1 MPDRTEQHVTT
12 SPPTTARPALDQQ
25 HWQQRLDELA
35 AKHQVPGATLAV
47 LRLGRDGADDELIEA
62 ATGVL
67 NKATGVA
74 VTTDSVFQI
83 GSITKVWTA
92 TLVMQLVDE
101 GKLDLDAPLVEVLP
115 ELQLGD
121 PDVAKRVTMRHL
133 LTHTSGIDGDVFTDT
148 GRGDDVLA
156 KYVAA
161 LADVAQNHPLGATF
175 SYCNSGYSLAGR
187 VVEVLTATTWDAVLR
202 ERVIEP
208 LGLTHTSTLPEEAIL
223 HRAAVGHISPDPE
236 QEPQPAPV
244 WMLPRSL
251 GPAGLVNATARD
263 VTAFARLHL
272 RGGLGPNGDAVL
284 SAGSAAAMQAHQT
297 ELPDPYSLGDSWGL
311 GWIRFDW
318 HGTRVVGHDGTT
330 IGQNAFLRLLPDPD
344 GAGDL
349 AVALWTNGGQPRDLF
364 AELYAEVFG
373 ELAGVRPSE
382 QLEPPAEAPGVELT
396 RYVGTYERSSVT
408 TEVFERDGGLVMRVI
423 PTGPIA
429 EESGA
434 TEEEL
439 ELHPVEQG
447 LFATRAP
454 QSETWMAVVF
464 YTLDNGAEYLH
475 YGVRAN
481 PRKA

>member
-1 MPDRTEQHVTT
+1 M
-12 SPPTTARPALDQQ
+12 TTATRPAIDQQ

-35 AKHQVPGATLAV
+35 RRHGVPGATLAV
-47 LRLGRDGADDELIEA
+47 LRLGADGGADELVEA

-67 NKATGVA
+67 NMGTGVE

-121 PDVAKRVTMRHL
+121 PDVAKQVTMRHL

-148 GRGDDVLA
+148 GRGDDVLE

-175 SYCNSGYSLAGR
+175 SYCNSGFNLAGR
-187 VVEVLTATTWDAVLR
+187 VVEVLTGKTWDAALR
-202 ERVIEP
+202 ERIIEP

-223 HRAAVGHISPDPE
+223 HRAAVGHI
-236 QEPQPAPV
+236 EPGEDADLQPTTT
-244 WMLPRSL
+244 WLLPRSL

-272 RGGLGPNGDAVL
+272 RDGRGPDGDVL
-284 SAGSAAAMQAHQT
+284 LSAAATTRMQELQT
-297 ELPDPYSLGDSWGL
+297 DLPDKYSLGDSWGL

-318 HGTRVVGHDGTT
+318 DGERLYGHDGTT
-330 IGQNAFLRLLPDPD
+330 IGQNAFLRVLPSQ
-344 GAGDL
+344 GL
-349 AVALWTNGGQPRDLF
+349 AVALLTNGGHPRDLYSELYRELF
-364 AELYAEVFG
+364 AEL
-373 ELAGVRPSE
+373 AGVQMAG
-382 QLEPPAEAPGVELT
+382 QLEPPATAPDVDHSG
-396 RYVGTYERSSVT
+396 YVGTYERSSIT
-408 TEVFERDGGLVMRVI
+408 TEVFERDGGLVLRII
-423 PTGPIA
+423 PTGEVA
-429 EESGA
+429 LSTGA
-434 TEEEL
+434 TVEEM

-447 LFATRAP
+447 LYATRAP
-454 QSETWMAVVF
+454 GEETWMAAVF
-464 YTLDNGAEYLH
+464 YSLPDGSEYLH
-475 YGVRAN
+475 YGARAQ